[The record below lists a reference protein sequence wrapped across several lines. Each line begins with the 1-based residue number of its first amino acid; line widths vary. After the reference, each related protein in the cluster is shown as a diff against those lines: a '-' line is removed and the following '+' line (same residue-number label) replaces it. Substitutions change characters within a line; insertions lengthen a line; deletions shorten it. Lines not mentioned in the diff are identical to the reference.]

1 MASTSYSSPESMYL
15 KGSGVLLAAS
25 PSAPLLTAEKTA
37 AELERYP
44 LWKQAVYAAVVR
56 SPESIHAISL
66 MATLAR
72 CSFGLGYIAAG
83 LSNLLMNFYQLPFL
97 LEVAQIRAAYVHQSH
112 LGVSLARSLFL
123 VCACATLDLEHHRP
137 LHRSNC
143 GTHAYSWV
151 GNMLL
156 AKKLYDAVTD
166 PVIGLLSDQTDT
178 RFGRR
183 KPWIVLGIIP
193 EVIVW
198 VLMWTSPGWVDSDV
212 EKIIYFLAMMLLF
225 STLSTCT
232 TVPFQALVPDIAPTY
247 HDRTSVVMFNVLWSL
262 LAAMVG
268 TFAWSYLVTAFPV
281 RPDDP
286 SEAGMTYD
294 YRKGYILAA
303 GVTGCVM
310 FFSLMI
316 GITPVKERQSPAKV
330 LAAAQSALQRIV
342 APLVLFLRTLFEL
355 LTFPPFCIVVAL
367 NICAAVSQNFFMNS
381 FVLYMKYQLEFEQYT
396 SRSLLILQVR
406 YNSQLNPQ
414 SNPIQ
419 SNPIQSNPIQ
429 SNPITNL
436 SDISPVLMT

>member
-1 MASTSYSSPESMYL
+1 VTSERLRLSTS
-15 KGSGVLLAAS
+15 
-25 PSAPLLTAEKTA
+25 
-37 AELERYP
+37 
-44 LWKQAVYAAVVR
+44 
-56 SPESIHAISL
+56 H
-66 MATLAR
+66 
-72 CSFGLGYIAAG
+72 IA
-83 LSNLLMNFYQLPFL
+83 
-97 LEVAQIRAAYVHQSH
+97 
-112 LGVSLARSLFL
+112 
-123 VCACATLDLEHHRP
+123 
-137 LHRSNC
+137 HRSNR
-143 GTHAYSWV
+143 GTHSHAYSWV

-156 AKKLYDAVTD
+156 AKKLYDAVID
-166 PVIGLLSDQTDT
+166 PVIGTLSDQTDT

-183 KPWIVLGIIP
+183 KPWIVLAVIP
-193 EVIVW
+193 QVVAW
-198 VLMWTSPGWVDSDV
+198 VFMWTSPGSVNTDV

-429 SNPITNL
+429 SNPIQSNP
-436 SDISPVLMT
+436 IQSPIYQTSHQF